1 MGMGMMMKALKDL
14 KGLLLKQTRRDKD
27 ATPY

>member
-14 KGLLLKQTRRDKD
+14 KGMPPQTRKD
-27 ATPY
+27 ATPYFLL